1 VTIDVR
7 ADSFLRGQVRRMV
20 GLLLEIGLGK
30 ADIGA
35 VRSALADPGSA
46 HKGPAAPAKGL
57 CLRRVVIGRGTTA
70 RTNGE
75 HEER

>member
-1 VTIDVR
+1 
-7 ADSFLRGQVRRMV
+7 MV

-30 ADIGA
+30 TDIDA

-46 HKGPAAPAKGL
+46 QKGPAAPAKGL
-57 CLRRVVIGRGTTA
+57 CLRRVVIGRGTRA

-75 HEER
+75 REER